1 MSSLGTQPFGGVKN
15 LPERVEIIVMFW
27 SRVRLLCVGQSDIEC
42 RGMMRGEVGTSRV
55 VRTG

>member
-27 SRVRLLCVGQSDIEC
+27 SRVRLLYVGQSDNELWE
-42 RGMMRGEVGTSRV
+42 MKRGEVGASRV
-55 VRTG
+55 VCTG